1 MAEPP
6 DLIQQYYKA
15 FNERR
20 FTDAAEMF
28 SADAEIQHR
37 PGSVALKGPEG
48 YLESA
53 RMATASFPD
62 IRLEVVDIVLRGDTI
77 AEVSLKATGTL
88 AADWTAGELGTLK
101 ATGKPKTFRLRE
113 TLEIRAGRITF
124 STLNYNLQDLFATGT
139 GY

>member
-1 MAEPP
+1 
-6 DLIQQYYKA
+6 
-15 FNERR
+15 
-20 FTDAAEMF
+20 
-28 SADAEIQHR
+28 
-37 PGSVALKGPEG
+37 
-48 YLESA
+48 
-53 RMATASFPD
+53 MATASFPD

-124 STLNYNLQDLFATGT
+124 STLNYNLQDLFATLVAGM
-139 GY
+139 